1 MIMIKN
7 KYLQEDITDSP
18 EDREKLKPDQSVLQ
32 LPELKDI
39 PGAGRSGKNIDMM
52 PANTTISSADE
63 EADELFDEDTIS
75 SENDVGSS
83 ENDVSPLEKKLLS
96 ESLDS
101 SYDTDLPVGSISL
114 DDEDEEGE
122 LLEEGGQSGDLF
134 GKDLDDE
141 LVKEE
146 DEESDGETQQ

>member
-1 MIMIKN
+1 MTTK
-7 KYLQEDITDSP
+7 KYLYEDISDSP
-18 EDREKLKPDQSVLQ
+18 EDQEKLKPDQGTLQ

-39 PGAGRSGKNIDMM
+39 PGAGSIAKNRDML
-52 PANTTISSADE
+52 PENETISSADE
-63 EADELFDEDTIS
+63 EGDELFDEDA
-75 SENDVGSS
+75 VSS

-101 SYDTDLPVGSISL
+101 SYDTDLPVDSISL
-114 DDEDEEGE
+114 DGEDEEGE
-122 LLEEGGQSGDLF
+122 LLEEAGQSSDLF

-146 DEESDGETQQ
+146 DEESEGETQQ